1 MRVNASVN
9 EDAMGMNRE
18 MNYRCRSDGVGY
30 MCCEV
35 SEENVHI
42 KVINVVDLKGIS
54 AGAEGLHTR
63 AKVRRENDTPQD
75 R

>member
-9 EDAMGMNRE
+9 ENAMGMNRE

-42 KVINVVDLKGIS
+42 KVINVVD
-54 AGAEGLHTR
+54 
-63 AKVRRENDTPQD
+63 
-75 R
+75 